1 MKFPFLFRHKA
12 LSSDRVPILDERLTM
27 ENPSTSSETVSTPE
41 EPPQTK
47 RPQVGNGSYVDK
59 TVHVLGWDNIL
70 IGNNTAISEYTCFNI
85 NLRDTLRLRIGDN
98 CFIGRR
104 NFFSTGDFIDLGDYC
119 LTGPNCSFLN
129 AGHVTDSPFVPY
141 IVSGI
146 ESYGRLAIG
155 TNCWLTSNVTVI
167 GGVSIGYGSIVGSNS
182 LVTESIPPLAI
193 ALGAPARIAKL
204 FDRTLRRWRNID
216 DFGLPPQQVLAQ
228 HIDGLPSEDEYKAI
242 MKEKY
247 PTVLVPQ
254 VAAGLA
260 AGEI

>member
-1 MKFPFLFRHKA
+1 MKFPFVFRKPDLPVA
-12 LSSDRVPILDERLTM
+12 ATIPAIEPEPV
-27 ENPSTSSETVSTPE
+27 TVEAT
-41 EPPQTK
+41 
-47 RPQVGNGSYVDK
+47 RPQVGKGSYVDK
-59 TVHVLGWDNIL
+59 TVHVLGWDNLL
-70 IGNNTAISEYTCFNI
+70 IGDNTSIGEYTCFNI
-85 NLRDTLRLRIGDN
+85 NLRDQLRLRIGDN

-104 NFFSTGDFIDLGDYC
+104 NFFSTGDFIELGDYC

-146 ESYGRLAIG
+146 ESYGRLEIG

-167 GGVSIGYGSIVGSNS
+167 GGLTIGFGSIVGSNS

-193 ALGAPARIAKL
+193 AMGMPARVTKL
-204 FDRTLRRWRNID
+204 FDQNTGNWRSVNDYGVSPEEAI
-216 DFGLPPQQVLAQ
+216 AR
-228 HIDGLPSEDEYKAI
+228 HIARLPSEDEFKAA
-242 MKEKY
+242 MKQKY
-247 PTVLVPQ
+247 PEVLVPQ